1 MFTPKQLKKEL
12 ELNLALKGLTETY
25 EDVAVSRMQAIRQ
38 DVLQTRQFLEG
49 VSEIYSLAKSA
60 YLKQLAT
67 VINVRKREKQL
78 GFIRRNSKT
87 ITVLIS
93 GNHSLLGNIVLQT
106 FKVYS
111 ALAQKIES
119 DHVILGHIGSYLAAT
134 SRPPMDFVEYDFDDY
149 SAEEEQIQP
158 VVDYISQYEKI
169 LIVYPKFVSVLRQA
183 PQIDDISGGI
193 AVEQALK
200 SAKNYFFEPTSGDV
214 MAYFEGQII
223 GTLFRQKIL
232 EAMLARYAA
241 RLTIMDHAN
250 QTVKKIVK
258 ENLRAEQIVLRREA
272 NKKLLSAFGGISLWE
287 GSDG

>member
-25 EDVAVSRMQAIRQ
+25 EDVAVSRMQAIRR
-38 DVLQTRQFLEG
+38 DVLQNRRFLEG

-67 VINVRKREKQL
+67 VIDVGKREKQL
-78 GFIRRNSKT
+78 QFIRRNRK
-87 ITVLIS
+87 IVTVLIS
-93 GNHSLLGNIVLQT
+93 GNRSLLGNIVLQT
-106 FKVYS
+106 FKVYMS
-111 ALAQKIES
+111 LAQKIES

-134 SRPPMDFVEYDFDDY
+134 SKPPLDFVEYEFDDY
-149 SAEEEQIQP
+149 SAAEEQMVPI
-158 VVDYISQYEKI
+158 VNYISQYEKI
-169 LIVYPKFVSVLRQA
+169 LVVYPKFVSVLRQV

-193 AVEQALK
+193 AVEKPMATT
-200 SAKNYFFEPTSGDV
+200 KNYFFEPTSGDV

-232 EAMLARYAA
+232 EAMLARYGA

-250 QTVKKIVK
+250 QTIKRIVK
-258 ENLRAEQIVLRREA
+258 QNLQAEQAVIRREG
-272 NKKLLSAFGGISLWE
+272 NKKLLSAFGGMSLWE
-287 GSDG
+287 GMDQ